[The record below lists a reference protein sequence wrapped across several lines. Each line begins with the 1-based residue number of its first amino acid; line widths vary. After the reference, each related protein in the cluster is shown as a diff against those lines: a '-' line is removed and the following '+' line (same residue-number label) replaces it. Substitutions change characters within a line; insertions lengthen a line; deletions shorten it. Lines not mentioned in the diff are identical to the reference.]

1 VAIFQSGS
9 SKPGHIVHIDLIEGD
24 STTCGPATRGGPSP
38 NKGTGTSGAAAD
50 VAAKMKG
57 KCVVAA
63 KTT

>member
-1 VAIFQSGS
+1 
-9 SKPGHIVHIDLIEGD
+9 VHIDLIEGD